1 MVFFITY
8 SVHSFRVYSAW
19 EKKRIDYENLNIKV
33 DFIKKKLSDKT
44 WYERVENKI
53 KSNKQGGVLE
63 EELKHLEKGTEEIIN
78 SEIVVPPTTES
89 RNLKI

>member
-1 MVFFITY
+1 MYFQGTLRGGRAHSTSF
-8 SVHSFRVYSAW
+8 SNNLEHSF
-19 EKKRIDYENLNIKV
+19 
-33 DFIKKKLSDKT
+33 
-44 WYERVENKI
+44 ENKI